1 MRACVRALPFP
12 PACMRSVSPSISV
25 VPSISRGAPYNSVH
39 TNARFMP
46 GRRLQRHRGAFF
58 RASAGRRLR
67 QRERADAPERVQS
80 AAPPVGRPV
89 HIGLD
94 KVEDAGQ
101 VGVDVVHVEPV
112 REPSKA
118 MYALQEGV
126 GGMGSQE
133 SQDTECR
140 AGCKL
145 RRPTYRW
152 DALRGRT
159 APVAVGGQR
168 RPRAAA
174 EPAVDVRIVL
184 ACRRRS

>member
-1 MRACVRALPFP
+1 MRTCVRALPFP

-39 TNARFMP
+39 TKRASCP
-46 GRRLQRHRGAFF
+46 VDDCDDSGAFS

-67 QRERADAPERVQS
+67 QWERADAPERVQS

-101 VGVDVVHVEPV
+101 VGVNVVHVEPV

-118 MYALQEGV
+118 LHALQEGV
-126 GGMGSQE
+126 GGMGSQG

-145 RRPTYRW
+145 RRPTYGW